1 MSEPMEGAEPQKS
14 VGRTRTGLGRAGRWV
29 RGRSKR
35 WVVVGAAAV
44 VLGGAVAAVA
54 VHHEHESHGDGR
66 KWAAGEHER
75 YDGQDQHG
83 GQDERGG
90 QDQRSGQDERG
101 GQDQR
106 SGQDQRG
113 GRHGHQGREDRT
125 GGDSRTEAG
134 APAPLPATDAAAAV
148 AKASAAVSGG
158 KVESLTP
165 VGEQG
170 GGRAWRAVVL
180 GPDGVRHAVTLD
192 GANGTITGNTV
203 LGG

>member
-1 MSEPMEGAEPQKS
+1 MGAVSEPMEGAEPQKS
-14 VGRTRTGLGRAGRWV
+14 AGRTRTGLGRAGRWV

-44 VLGGAVAAVA
+44 VLGGAAAAVA
-54 VHHEHESHGDGR
+54 VHHEHEGHGDGR

-75 YDGQDQHG
+75 YDGQDQPG
-83 GQDERGG
+83 GP
-90 QDQRSGQDERG
+90 
-101 GQDQR
+101 
-106 SGQDQRG
+106 DQRG

-125 GGDSRTEAG
+125 GADSRTEAG
-134 APAPLPATDAAAAV
+134 APAPLPATDAAEAV